1 MSLKRITIALLALGA
16 LICGCKQEE
25 ELGVPKL
32 TIDPTELSMEKGEA
46 SGNVEILATR
56 DWYVANKP
64 DWAALNVEKGVAS
77 TKPQTVTISVDA
89 NKGYNRTGEI
99 KFSIGLAK
107 AVLTIKQNG
116 EKGELSLGSGT
127 KDDPYTVAGVIAYTN
142 SLGKDEES
150 PNSIFFKGTVTSV
163 VTTFEGSG
171 TYGNA
176 TFYISDPDGGDAFY
190 CFQTYYLGN
199 RKWKSGDKEIKVDDE
214 VIMCGKVVNYKGNT
228 PETVGK
234 GGSFVYSLNGEV
246 AGGEPVDPGKA
257 SGSGT
262 KEDPFN
268 VAAAINAVS
277 GLTWTSNDNYQKVG
291 PYYVKGVISTVD
303 EAYAAQF
310 GNGTFHIKDA
320 DGSAEFYVFRALYL
334 GNKKWTASDAQ
345 IKAGD
350 EVIIYG
356 ELMNYRGNTPE
367 TVQNSSYLYSLNGN
381 TGGGQTQTEITS
393 TTVADFI
400 AKADPNTY
408 YRLTGKVSDF
418 STGTNSS
425 GKNWMQFNLK
435 DDTGSILVYGF
446 KDGQYDQWASKIKN
460 GGTAVLNGTYEYY
473 DKKSQHEVM
482 NTTIES
488 FTEGGGQTSDTVT
501 GTVTEVIATADGTS
515 VVVPEGIVAALS
527 SQGFIV
533 TDGTSN
539 VYVYLK
545 AEPAVKIGDKI
556 KLEASKTTYYGL
568 PELTGPTATV
578 ISSGNGVP
586 RTELKDV
593 TAGIDSYDA
602 SVAEYVCVTGKL
614 VKDGNYWNVEVPGAS
629 RKATPSSLHSS
640 INPASLEGKEVTMT
654 GYFNTI
660 HSGKNLL
667 QVVVTDIAEADPNA
681 KHCNVSTN
689 EIKVKAE
696 DTGASFTIS
705 ANADWT
711 VSSDNQDVAVSPA
724 SGSADA
730 TVNLSFPAN
739 TSDAPRTA
747 NIKVVCAEAGVEA
760 VIRFTQAKAS
770 SGEAVTL
777 SVDFTKMME
786 SLPQKKENA
795 LKDGT
800 FDFEGYTFI
809 LHAADAY
816 YQAESS
822 GSFYLL
828 IGKTNSYIQF
838 PAIDG
843 KSLVKVKFLTG
854 ANASTAVIEDI
865 AKADGTRL
873 NINNSSLNKA
883 TEYEWEVPG
892 EPGAAY
898 RIVVCNDKN
907 AQFQNL
913 ILVYE

>member
-64 DWAALNVEKGVAS
+64 DWAALNVEKGAAS

-234 GGSFVYSLNGEV
+234 GGSFV
-246 AGGEPVDPGKA
+246 
-257 SGSGT
+257 
-262 KEDPFN
+262 
-268 VAAAINAVS
+268 
-277 GLTWTSNDNYQKVG
+277 
-291 PYYVKGVISTVD
+291 
-303 EAYAAQF
+303 
-310 GNGTFHIKDA
+310 
-320 DGSAEFYVFRALYL
+320 
-334 GNKKWTASDAQ
+334 
-345 IKAGD
+345 
-350 EVIIYG
+350 
-356 ELMNYRGNTPE
+356 
-367 TVQNSSYLYSLNGN
+367 YSLNGN